1 MIEDMQL
8 RGLSERTQGSYV
20 RVVRQLAEHYGKS
33 PQQIS
38 ETELRRYFLYLQN
51 VKGNSASTVRVT
63 LNGLKFLYEHTLHRR
78 WPLLEMVRP
87 MPPKKVPVILSR
99 QEVKQILAGVR
110 QSHYRV
116 CLGTIYSCGL
126 RLLEGVRLRVDQ
138 IDSGRMMLHIRG
150 AKGHKERY
158 VPLPVETLGKL
169 RTYWLTHHH
178 REWLFPGHQP
188 HTRGRPMDE
197 SGLRRALQG
206 AARDCGLQKR
216 VTVHT
221 LRHSYATH
229 LLEAG
234 INLRQI
240 QTYLGHTTLTTTALY
255 THLTDR
261 GQAQATETINQLMA
275 QLP

>member
-1 MIEDMQL
+1 
-8 RGLSERTQGSYV
+8 
-20 RVVRQLAEHYGKS
+20 
-33 PQQIS
+33 
-38 ETELRRYFLYLQN
+38 
-51 VKGNSASTVRVT
+51 
-63 LNGLKFLYEHTLHRR
+63 
-78 WPLLEMVRP
+78 

-99 QEVKQILAGVR
+99 QEVKQVLAGVR
-110 QSHYRV
+110 RGHYRV

-138 IDSGRMMLHIRG
+138 IDSGRMRLHIRG

-158 VPLPVETLGKL
+158 VPLPAETLDKL
-169 RTYWLTHHH
+169 RAYWLTHHH

-188 HTRGRPMDE
+188 HTRARPMDE

-206 AARDCGLQKR
+206 AGRDCGLQKR

-240 QTYLGHTTLTTTALY
+240 QTYLGHNSLTTTALY
-255 THLTDR
+255 THLTDTA
-261 GQAQATETINQLMA
+261 QAQATETINELMSE
-275 QLP
+275 LP